1 MSETNAHKTMTQEFE
16 VHSLPK
22 TRLAISDMLR
32 EGQLKHMIHGF
43 TEVDVTIPRQRIE
56 EHKKV
61 TGERISFTAFIATCL
76 AQAVDENK
84 TVHGYLDWRRQLVI
98 FRDVD
103 INTQIEREI
112 DGRKWVMPYVIRAA
126 NQKTLMDIH
135 REIRAAQKIDVENAR
150 EYKQYHWYLMLPGFI
165 RRFFWWFLR
174 RAPHRTKQIAGTVG
188 LTSIGMFGSGSGWG
202 LPITTQTLLITLG
215 GIAKKPG
222 VVDDKIEIREFLSL
236 TLSIDH
242 DIVDGAPAARF
253 SKRLKE
259 LIEGSYGLLE

>member
-1 MSETNAHKTMTQEFE
+1 MSNLSQDFE
-16 VHSLPK
+16 IRNLPK
-22 TRLAISDMLR
+22 TRRAISDMLR
-32 EGQLKHMIHGF
+32 EGQSKHMIHGF
-43 TEVDVTIPRQRIE
+43 TEIDVTIPRQRIR
-56 EHKKV
+56 EHKEI

-84 TVHGYLDWRRQLVI
+84 LMHGYLNWRRQLVI
-98 FRDVD
+98 FGDVD

-112 DGRKWVMPYVIRAA
+112 DGRKWVMPYVIRGA
-126 NQKTLMDIH
+126 NNKTLIDIH
-135 REIRAAQKIDVENAR
+135 QEIRAAQHKNVENAK
-150 EYKQYHWYLMLPGFI
+150 EYKQYHSYLMLPGFI
-165 RRFFWWFLR
+165 RRFFWWVLR

-188 LTSIGMFGSGSGWG
+188 LTSIGMFSSGSGWG
-202 LPITTQTLLITLG
+202 VPITTQTLLITLG

-222 VVDDKIEIREFLSL
+222 VIKDKIEIREYLSL

-259 LIEGSYGLLE
+259 LIEQGYELQV